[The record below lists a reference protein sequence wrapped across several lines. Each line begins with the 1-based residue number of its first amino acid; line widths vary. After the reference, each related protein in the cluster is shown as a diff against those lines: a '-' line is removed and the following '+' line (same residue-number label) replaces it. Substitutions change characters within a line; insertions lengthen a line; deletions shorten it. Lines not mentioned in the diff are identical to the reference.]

1 MKKKKRKKY
10 YKNELDELDDDYDS
24 PMLFDND
31 PDSPWLSMTPKKK
44 KKRRWCKDGKNI
56 PIWKWICYLW

>member
-44 KKRRWCKDGKNI
+44 KKRR
-56 PIWKWICYLW
+56 